1 MSFEMGSKNAR
12 FGEREVEQNSD
23 ESTSRAEEKSAP
35 RKIMTFCERTVCVA
49 AAGIGAA
56 TLAGLC
62 GRAWFL
68 LELFS
73 HWRTQYVWGLAGC
86 TVLLLAIRRWRAAG
100 VVGLSA
106 VLLGIT
112 LLPFYTGRVE
122 SEAPRTLRV
131 MQANIL
137 YGSDD
142 YAGVLDAVRAA
153 DADVVVL
160 LEVTLA
166 WAAELTAL
174 SEAYPYSRMR
184 ARSGAFGL
192 AVFSRLPVEE
202 WQELEPAGAGAPAI
216 LARISV
222 DGRAVNILAAHVFP
236 PVSAGRAAM
245 RNRQMAALAGIA
257 RAQTGP
263 VVLLADLNATP
274 WSSHF
279 KRMLRDGV
287 LRDARRGYGVKP
299 TWPTFWPAVLR
310 IPIDHCLI
318 TPDIAVQS
326 FRTGPPTG
334 SDHLPIIVDLVLSE

>member
-1 MSFEMGSKNAR
+1 M
-12 FGEREVEQNSD
+12 EQNS
-23 ESTSRAEEKSAP
+23 EKSDSRTEKTGAQC
-35 RKIMTFCERTVCVA
+35 KISAFCARTVCVA

-73 HWRTQYVWGLAGC
+73 HWRMQY
-86 TVLLLAIRRWRAAG
+86 
-100 VVGLSA
+100 VVGLA
-106 VLLGIT
+106 VCAIALLALRYWRTAGAVGVAAILLGGT
-112 LLPFYTGRVE
+112 LLLFYSGDGDSR
-122 SEAPRTLRV
+122 APHTLRV

-137 YGSDD
+137 YDSDD
-142 YAGVLDAVRAA
+142 YDGMLDAVRAA

-160 LEVTLA
+160 LEVTPQWESQLA
-166 WAAELTAL
+166 AL
-174 SEAYPYSRMR
+174 SEAYPHSRVP

-202 WQELEPAGAGAPAI
+202 WQELEPAEAGVPAI

-245 RNRQMAALAGIA
+245 RNRQMAALAEIA

-263 VVLLADLNATP
+263 VILLADLNATP
-274 WSSHF
+274 WSPHF
-279 KRMLRDGV
+279 RDLLREGG
-287 LRDARRGYGVKP
+287 LTDARRGQGVKP

-318 TPDIAVQS
+318 APDISVQD
-326 FRTGPPTG
+326 FRTGPSTA
-334 SDHLPIIVDLVLSE
+334 SDHLPIIVDLALP